1 MKGFLEEY
9 GVIIIVVIIALV
21 MVALATPLG
30 QYIGEAVVNT
40 VKQFI
45 TDSGISDVPSIT
57 LPWAAP

>member
-9 GVIIIVVIIALV
+9 GVIIIVVIIALI

-40 VKQFI
+40 VTQFI
-45 TDSGISDVPSIT
+45 GDSGITNTPTIK
-57 LPWAAP
+57 LPWAP